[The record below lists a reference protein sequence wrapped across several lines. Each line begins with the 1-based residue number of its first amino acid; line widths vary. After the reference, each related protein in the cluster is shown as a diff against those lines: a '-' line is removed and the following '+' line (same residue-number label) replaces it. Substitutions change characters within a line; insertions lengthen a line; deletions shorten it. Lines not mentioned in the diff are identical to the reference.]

1 MGMLENVET
10 NPICGHVASKRRT
23 IAQGKQGS
31 DQWINRLAN
40 CCMDGYNDTYD

>member
-10 NPICGHVASKRRT
+10 NPICGDVACERRT
-23 IAQGKQGS
+23 IAQEEQGGY
-31 DQWINRLAN
+31 QWINRLAN